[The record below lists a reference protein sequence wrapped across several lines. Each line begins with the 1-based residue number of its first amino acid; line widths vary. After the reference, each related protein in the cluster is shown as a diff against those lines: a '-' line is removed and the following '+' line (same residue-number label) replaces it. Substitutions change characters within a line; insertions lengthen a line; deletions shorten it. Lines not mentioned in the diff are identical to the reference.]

1 MDGPKGFD
9 PIVKSQGTIT
19 FFFLLFFLCWSNMI
33 MDSHEF
39 YRKRNCIFR
48 HALSKSARMLKKKT
62 CTGALRREKNLVK
75 TLHEKQMAALLLYS
89 SQLVQKSA
97 KNKKDLR
104 AHGWENALW

>member
-1 MDGPKGFD
+1 
-9 PIVKSQGTIT
+9 
-19 FFFLLFFLCWSNMI
+19 
-33 MDSHEF
+33 MDSHDF

-89 SQLVQKSA
+89 SKLVQKSA
-97 KNKKDLR
+97 KNKKRLAR
-104 AHGWENALW
+104 AGMEKKSRENVALKRTVVDGSTVLVLVVVVMHM

>member
-19 FFFLLFFLCWSNMI
+19 FFFLTFFSLLGNMI

-48 HALSKSARMLKKKT
+48 HALSKSARMLKKKD
-62 CTGALRREKNLVK
+62 LHRRAKARK
-75 TLHEKQMAALLLYS
+75 
-89 SQLVQKSA
+89 KS
-97 KNKKDLR
+97 R
-104 AHGWENALW
+104 ENVA